1 MYFEEVVLE
10 CEDCICLALNGDR
23 WWTVLNTLIKHS
35 NLHKMP
41 NIPLAVVKLYVFLFS
56 VVHI

>member
-10 CEDCICLALNGDR
+10 CEVSFCLALNGDR

-35 NLHKMP
+35 NLLKMA
-41 NIPLAVVKLYVFLFS
+41 NILLAVVKLYVLLFS

>member
-10 CEDCICLALNGDR
+10 CEDCICFALNADQL
-23 WWTVLNTLIKHS
+23 WTVLSTLIKHGS
-35 NLHKMP
+35 LLKMA
-41 NIPLAVVKLYVFLFS
+41 NILLAVVKLYVLLFS